1 MTFRGY
7 GRQWK
12 TPLCVAQFVCE
23 VCRCTGHVL
32 WVEKG
37 GCSNLL
43 IGSAFG
49 CDYIINE
56 KS

>member
-1 MTFRGY
+1 MADNG
-7 GRQWK
+7 K
-12 TPLCVAQFVCE
+12 TPPCIAQFVCE
-23 VCRCTGHVL
+23 PRRCTGHVL

>member
-7 GRQWK
+7 GRQWQ
-12 TPLCVAQFVCE
+12 LCVAQFVRE
-23 VCRCTGHVL
+23 ARRCAGHVL